1 MKRAAGDHPGASKP
15 LSTVAQ
21 RIKPAVFA
29 ELQSRIDALA
39 AKGIELVPLQ
49 IGDTHVPPPAA
60 ARHVLGTLHPDDAA
74 LHRYGAT
81 SGLAPLRM
89 EMARVLRRRGLE
101 DVDPEKEIL
110 VGNGGTHSLYCAA
123 AALLDPGD
131 EVLIASP
138 YWPLAPGVFTSCGAV
153 PVDVPLTQR
162 LFATPNLDP
171 FDAFS
176 AAKTDRTRGLYFISP
191 NNPDGKVLTTAELER
206 IADFAKAHDLWV
218 FADEVYADV
227 VFDRSNAPS
236 IASLEGMRE
245 RTIVLHSLSKSHA
258 LAGLRVGFVRG
269 PDRVIAAARRI
280 STHTAFNVSVA
291 MQRAA
296 MAALADDAF
305 PIAAAA
311 TYRDA
316 RDRAA
321 RALEGAPIAFHLAE
335 GATYFFLDFAPAI
348 ARKGDPDERRAL
360 MSILERAVDRGV
372 LLAPGDAFGASYVTF
387 ARLCFT
393 TVPIDRVLVGI
404 ERLRDAV
411 DAFLSDR
418 A

>member
-1 MKRAAGDHPGASKP
+1 VKSRGRP
-15 LSTVAQ
+15 LSAVAQ

-49 IGDTHVPPPAA
+49 IGDTHVPPPEA
-60 ARHVLGTLHPDDAA
+60 ARKVLSTLDPEDTS

-81 SGLAPLRM
+81 SGLGPLRA
-89 EMARVLRRRGLE
+89 EMARVLRRRGLD

-110 VGNGGTHSLYCAA
+110 VGNGGTHSLFCAA
-123 AALLDPGD
+123 GAVLDPGD
-131 EVLIASP
+131 EVLLASP
-138 YWPLAPGVFTSCGAV
+138 YWPLAPGVFTSCGV
-153 PVDVPLTQR
+153 LPVDVPLTQR
-162 LFATPNLDP
+162 LFEDPNLDP
-171 FDAFS
+171 FDAFA

-191 NNPDGKVLTTAELER
+191 NNPDGKVLTQAQIER

-227 VFDRSNAPS
+227 VFDRTNAPPS
-236 IASLEGMRE
+236 IASMDGMRE

-258 LAGLRVGFVRG
+258 LAGLRVGFVAG
-269 PDRVIAAARRI
+269 PERVIAAARRI

-296 MAALADDAF
+296 LAALADDVF
-305 PIAAAA
+305 PVSATA

-321 RALEGAPIAFHLAE
+321 AALKDAPIAFHLAE

-348 ARKGDPDERRAL
+348 ERAAGGKPEDRRRSLIA
-360 MSILERAVDRGV
+360 ILERAVDRGV
-372 LLAPGDAFGASYVTF
+372 LLAPGDAFGPSYVTH
-387 ARLCFT
+387 ARLCYT
-393 TVPIDRVLVGI
+393 SVPIDRVLVGI

-411 DAFLSDR
+411 DAFIADR
-418 A
+418 P

>member
-1 MKRAAGDHPGASKP
+1 VKTAKP

-49 IGDTHVPPPAA
+49 IGDTHVPPPEA
-60 ARHVLGTLHPDDAA
+60 ARKVLGTLDPEDAA

-81 SGLAPLRM
+81 SGLGPLRA
-89 EMARVLRRRGLE
+89 EMARVLKRRGLT

-123 AALLDPGD
+123 AAVLDPGD
-131 EVLIASP
+131 QVLIASP

-162 LFATPNLDP
+162 LFADPNLDP
-171 FDAFS
+171 FEVFA

-191 NNPDGKVLTTAELER
+191 NNPDGKVLTKQQLER

-227 VFDRSNAPS
+227 VFDMVNAPS
-236 IASLEGMRE
+236 IASFDGMRE

-258 LAGLRVGFVRG
+258 LAGLRVGFVAG
-269 PDRVIAAARRI
+269 PERVIAAARRI

-305 PIAAAA
+305 PVNATA
-311 TYRDA
+311 TYREA
-316 RDRAA
+316 RDRTAA
-321 RALEGAPIAFHLAE
+321 ALKDAPLAFHMAE
-335 GATYFFLDFAPAI
+335 GATYFFLDFTPAI
-348 ARKGDPDERRAL
+348 EKRGGAEGDKRRAL

-372 LLAPGDAFGASYVTF
+372 LLAPGDAFGANYITH
-387 ARLCFT
+387 ARLCYT
-393 TVPIDRVLVGI
+393 SVPLDRVLVGI
-404 ERLRDAV
+404 DRLRDAV
-411 DAFLSDR
+411 DAFITNR
-418 A
+418 